1 MFKDFFEDGLF
12 KKTTKEEKKEVVNNT
27 GDWFPEQQDN
37 KIKGMNKVVD
47 KIVENAVEKQKD
59 IVNCKPGYTIK
70 RCRICG
76 NKFESYRGRS
86 IYCSEKCKKE
96 GADESRARYLAKKSG
111 FVYIPKNMQKQENKS
126 KTDKPKTNKLKTNKK
141 FITEELFNKAKELR
155 STGMTIAQIAT
166 EMGYSMVYMQKVL
179 SKDTYEDL
187 ELQRKIDY
195 QNRKN
200 KERKLKE
207 APECKPITHVE
218 TVEEI
223 DTEPELEL
231 EPKSDTQQEQQ
242 SQQQQQL
249 QTQNREDSDMKYIAL
264 MQKALNIVSIVKS
277 TSDVKECINK
287 VFDELNN
294 N

>member
-12 KKTTKEEKKEVVNNT
+12 KKTTKEEKKKVVENT

-37 KIKGMNKVVD
+37 RIKGMDKVVD

-59 IVNCKPGYTIK
+59 IVNCRPGYTIK
-70 RCRICG
+70 HCKICG
-76 NKFESYRGRS
+76 KKFESYRGRA
-86 IYCSEKCKKE
+86 IYCSEKCKKD
-96 GADESRARYLAKKSG
+96 GADESRARYVAKKSG
-111 FVYIPKNMQKQENKS
+111 FVYIPKNVQKQE
-126 KTDKPKTNKLKTNKK
+126 DKPKAEKCKTNKK

-155 STGMTIAQIAT
+155 STGMTIAQVAM
-166 EMGYSMVYMQKVL
+166 EVGYSMGYMQKVL

-195 QNRKN
+195 QNRKHN
-200 KERKLKE
+200 KKNLKE
-207 APECKPITHVE
+207 APEGKPITHVE

-223 DTEPELEL
+223 NTESESGLEL
-231 EPKSDTQQEQQ
+231 EPETQP
-242 SQQQQQL
+242 QQQPQPQL
-249 QTQNREDSDMKYIAL
+249 QNKEDSDMKYIAL

>member
-12 KKTTKEEKKEVVNNT
+12 KKTTKEEKKDVVKNT

-37 KIKGMNKVVD
+37 KIKGMDKVVD

-59 IVNCKPGYTIK
+59 IVNCRPGYTIK
-70 RCRICG
+70 HCKICG
-76 NKFESYRGRS
+76 NKFESYRGRA
-86 IYCSEKCKKE
+86 IYCSEKCKKD
-96 GADESRARYLAKKSG
+96 GADESRARYVAKKSG
-111 FVYIPKNMQKQENKS
+111 FVYVPKNVQKQK
-126 KTDKPKTNKLKTNKK
+126 DKLKAEKHNTNKK

-155 STGMTIAQIAT
+155 STGMTIAQVAM

-195 QNRKN
+195 QNRKH
-200 KERKLKE
+200 KERKFKE
-207 APECKPITHVE
+207 APEGKPITHVE

-223 DTEPELEL
+223 NTELES
-231 EPKSDTQQEQQ
+231 EPQP
-242 SQQQQQL
+242 
-249 QTQNREDSDMKYIAL
+249 QTQPQPQHEEDSDMKYIAL

>member
-12 KKTTKEEKKEVVNNT
+12 KKTTKEEKKKVVKNT

-37 KIKGMNKVVD
+37 KIKGMDKVVD

-70 RCRICG
+70 HCKVCG
-76 NKFESYRGRS
+76 NKFESYRGRA

-96 GADESRARYLAKKSG
+96 GADESRARYVAKKSG
-111 FVYIPKNMQKQENKS
+111 FVYVPKNVHKQK
-126 KTDKPKTNKLKTNKK
+126 DKPKTDKLRTNKK

-155 STGMTIAQIAT
+155 STGMTIAQVAV

-195 QNRKN
+195 QNRKHN
-200 KERKLKE
+200 ERKLKE
-207 APECKPITHVE
+207 APEGKPITHVE

-223 DTEPELEL
+223 EVEPEPEVEPEIEL
-231 EPKSDTQQEQQ
+231 DQQTESVPQPQ
-242 SQQQQQL
+242 HE
-249 QTQNREDSDMKYIAL
+249 EDSDMKYIAL

>member
-1 MFKDFFEDGLF
+1 MFRDFFEDGLF
-12 KKTTKEEKKEVVNNT
+12 KKTTKEEKKNVVKNT

-37 KIKGMNKVVD
+37 RIKGMDKVVD

-59 IVNCKPGYTIK
+59 IVNCRPGYTIK
-70 RCRICG
+70 HCKICG
-76 NKFESYRGRS
+76 KKFESYRGRQ

-96 GADESRARYLAKKSG
+96 GADESRARYVAKKSG
-111 FVYIPKNMQKQENKS
+111 FVYIPKNVQKQE
-126 KTDKPKTNKLKTNKK
+126 DKPKAEKCKTNKK

-155 STGMTIAQIAT
+155 STGMTIAQVAM

-195 QNRKN
+195 QNRKHN
-200 KERKLKE
+200 KRKSKE
-207 APECKPITHVE
+207 APDDKPITHVE

-223 DTEPELEL
+223 NTEPEPKPEL
-231 EPKSDTQQEQQ
+231 EPQKEPEQQ
-242 SQQQQQL
+242 PEQHL
-249 QTQNREDSDMKYIAL
+249 QHEEDPDMKYIAL

>member
-12 KKTTKEEKKEVVNNT
+12 KKTTKEEKKDVVKNVGN
-27 GDWFPEQQDN
+27 WFPEQQDN
-37 KIKGMNKVVD
+37 KIKGMDKVVD

-59 IVNCKPGYTIK
+59 IVNCRPGYTIK
-70 RCRICG
+70 HCKICG
-76 NKFESYRGRS
+76 KKFESYRGRQ

-96 GADESRARYLAKKSG
+96 GADESRARYVAKKSG
-111 FVYIPKNMQKQENKS
+111 FVYIPKNVQKQE
-126 KTDKPKTNKLKTNKK
+126 DKPKAEKCKTNKK

-155 STGMTIAQIAT
+155 STGMTIAQVAT

-195 QNRKN
+195 QNRKH

-207 APECKPITHVE
+207 APKDKPITHVE

-223 DTEPELEL
+223 NTDPEPKPELEPQK
-231 EPKSDTQQEQQ
+231 EPEQQ
-242 SQQQQQL
+242 PEHE
-249 QTQNREDSDMKYIAL
+249 EDPDMKYIAL

>member
-12 KKTTKEEKKEVVNNT
+12 KKTTKEEKKKVVKNT

-37 KIKGMNKVVD
+37 RIKGMDKVVN

-59 IVNCKPGYTIK
+59 IVNCRPSYTIK
-70 RCRICG
+70 HCKICG
-76 NKFESYRGRS
+76 KKFESYRGRA

-96 GADESRARYLAKKSG
+96 GADESRARYMAKKSG
-111 FVYIPKNMQKQENKS
+111 FVYIPKNVQKKE
-126 KTDKPKTNKLKTNKK
+126 DKPKTEKCKTNKK
-141 FITEELFNKAKELR
+141 FITEELFNRAKKLR
-155 STGMTIAQIAT
+155 STGMTIAQVAE

-200 KERKLKE
+200 REKKLKE

-223 DTEPELEL
+223 NTEPELEL
-231 EPKSDTQQEQQ
+231 EQESKAELQP
-242 SQQQQQL
+242 QQQPQPQL
-249 QTQNREDSDMKYIAL
+249 QNKEDSDMKYIAL

>member
-1 MFKDFFEDGLF
+1 MFKDFFEEGLF
-12 KKTTKEEKKEVVNNT
+12 KKTTKEEKKDVVKNT

-37 KIKGMNKVVD
+37 KIKGMDKVVD

-59 IVNCKPGYTIK
+59 IVNCRPGYTIK
-70 RCRICG
+70 HCRICG
-76 NKFESYRGRS
+76 NKFESYRGRQ

-96 GADESRARYLAKKSG
+96 GADESRAKYIAKKSG
-111 FVYIPKNMQKQENKS
+111 FVYIPKNVQKQE
-126 KTDKPKTNKLKTNKK
+126 DKPKVEKCKTNKK

-155 STGMTIAQIAT
+155 STGMTIAKVAE

-187 ELQRKIDY
+187 ELQRKIDC
-195 QNRKN
+195 QNRKH

-218 TVEEI
+218 TVEEVN
-223 DTEPELEL
+223 TETKSEPKL
-231 EPKSDTQQEQQ
+231 EPQPEP
-242 SQQQQQL
+242 
-249 QTQNREDSDMKYIAL
+249 QTQHEEDSDMKYIAL

>member
-1 MFKDFFEDGLF
+1 MFRDFFEDGLF
-12 KKTTKEEKKEVVNNT
+12 KKTTKEEKKEVVKNT

-37 KIKGMNKVVD
+37 KIKGMDKVVD

-70 RCRICG
+70 HCKVCG
-76 NKFESYRGRS
+76 NKFESYRGRA

-96 GADESRARYLAKKSG
+96 GADESRARHVAKKSG
-111 FVYIPKNMQKQENKS
+111 FVYVPKNVHKQENKT
-126 KTDKPKTNKLKTNKK
+126 KIEKCKTNKK

-155 STGMTIAQIAT
+155 STGMTIAQVAM

-195 QNRKN
+195 QNRKQN
-200 KERKLKE
+200 ERKLKK
-207 APECKPITHVE
+207 APDGKPITHVE

-223 DTEPELEL
+223 NTEPETKPEL
-231 EPKSDTQQEQQ
+231 EPQKEPEQELEPQHE
-242 SQQQQQL
+242 
-249 QTQNREDSDMKYIAL
+249 EDSDMKYIAL

>member
-12 KKTTKEEKKEVVNNT
+12 KKTTKEEKKEVVKNT

-37 KIKGMNKVVD
+37 KIKGMDKVVD

-59 IVNCKPGYTIK
+59 IVNCRPGYTIK
-70 RCRICG
+70 HCKICG
-76 NKFESYRGRS
+76 KKFESYRGRS

-96 GADESRARYLAKKSG
+96 GADESRARYVAKKSG
-111 FVYIPKNMQKQENKS
+111 FVYIPKNVQKQEG
-126 KTDKPKTNKLKTNKK
+126 KPKTEKHNTNKK
-141 FITEELFNKAKELR
+141 FITEELFNRAKELR
-155 STGMTIAQIAT
+155 STGMTIAQVAT
-166 EMGYSMVYMQKVL
+166 EMGYSMIYMQKVL

-195 QNRKN
+195 QNRKR

-207 APECKPITHVE
+207 APEDKPITHVE

-223 DTEPELEL
+223 NTEPEVEQ
-231 EPKSDTQQEQQ
+231 EP
-242 SQQQQQL
+242 QQQPQPQHE
-249 QTQNREDSDMKYIAL
+249 EDSDMKYIAM

>member
-12 KKTTKEEKKEVVNNT
+12 KKTTKEEKKDVVKNT

-37 KIKGMNKVVD
+37 KIKGMDKVVD

-59 IVNCKPGYTIK
+59 IVNCRPGYTIK

-76 NKFESYRGRS
+76 NKFESYRGRA

-96 GADESRARYLAKKSG
+96 GADESRARYAAKKSG
-111 FVYIPKNMQKQENKS
+111 FVYIPKNVQKQEDKS
-126 KTDKPKTNKLKTNKK
+126 KAEKCKTNKK

-155 STGMTIAQIAT
+155 STGMTIAKVAE

-195 QNRKN
+195 QNRKH
-200 KERKLKE
+200 KERKFKE
-207 APECKPITHVE
+207 APEGKPITHVE

-223 DTEPELEL
+223 NTELES
-231 EPKSDTQQEQQ
+231 EPQPQPQPQPQHE
-242 SQQQQQL
+242 
-249 QTQNREDSDMKYIAL
+249 EDSDMKYIAM

>member
-12 KKTTKEEKKEVVNNT
+12 KKTTKEEKKDVVKNT

-37 KIKGMNKVVD
+37 KIKGMDKVVD

-76 NKFESYRGRS
+76 NKFESYRGRA

-96 GADESRARYLAKKSG
+96 GADESRAKYIAKKSG
-111 FVYIPKNMQKQENKS
+111 FVYIPKNAQKKEDKH
-126 KTDKPKTNKLKTNKK
+126 KTEKHNTNKK

-155 STGMTIAQIAT
+155 STGMTIAQVAE

-195 QNRKN
+195 QNRKH
-200 KERKLKE
+200 KERKFKE

-218 TVEEI
+218 TVEEVN
-223 DTEPELEL
+223 TETKSEPKL
-231 EPKSDTQQEQQ
+231 EPQPQPQPQHE
-242 SQQQQQL
+242 
-249 QTQNREDSDMKYIAL
+249 EDSDMKYIAL

>member
-12 KKTTKEEKKEVVNNT
+12 KKTTKEEKKDVVKNT

-37 KIKGMNKVVD
+37 KIKGMDKVVD

-59 IVNCKPGYTIK
+59 IVNCRPGYTIK
-70 RCRICG
+70 HCKICG
-76 NKFESYRGRS
+76 NKFESYRGRA
-86 IYCSEKCKKE
+86 IYCSEKCKKD
-96 GADESRARYLAKKSG
+96 GADESRARYVAKKSG
-111 FVYIPKNMQKQENKS
+111 FVYVPKNVQKQK
-126 KTDKPKTNKLKTNKK
+126 DKPKAEKHNTNKK

-155 STGMTIAQIAT
+155 STGMTIAQVAM

-195 QNRKN
+195 QNRKH
-200 KERKLKE
+200 KERKFKE
-207 APECKPITHVE
+207 AQEGKSITHVE

-223 DTEPELEL
+223 NTELES
-231 EPKSDTQQEQQ
+231 EPQP
-242 SQQQQQL
+242 
-249 QTQNREDSDMKYIAL
+249 QTQPQPQHEEDSDMKYIAL

>member
-12 KKTTKEEKKEVVNNT
+12 KKTTKEEKKEVVKNT

-37 KIKGMNKVVD
+37 KIKGMDKVVD
-47 KIVENAVEKQKD
+47 KVVENAVEKQKD
-59 IVNCKPGYTIK
+59 IVNCRPGYTIK
-70 RCRICG
+70 HCRICG

-96 GADESRARYLAKKSG
+96 GADESRARYIAKKSG
-111 FVYIPKNMQKQENKS
+111 FVYIPKNVQKQENK
-126 KTDKPKTNKLKTNKK
+126 PKAEKHNTNKK
-141 FITEELFNKAKELR
+141 FITEELFNKAKKLR
-155 STGMTIAQIAT
+155 STGMTIAQVAT

-179 SKDTYEDL
+179 SKDTYEDF

-195 QNRKN
+195 KNRKH

-207 APECKPITHVE
+207 APEGKPITHVE

-223 DTEPELEL
+223 DTEP
-231 EPKSDTQQEQQ
+231 KSEAQQEPHMHQQ
-242 SQQQQQL
+242 
-249 QTQNREDSDMKYIAL
+249 NKEDSDMKYIAL

>member
-1 MFKDFFEDGLF
+1 MFRDFFEDGLF
-12 KKTTKEEKKEVVNNT
+12 KKTTKEEKKDVVKNT

-37 KIKGMNKVVD
+37 KIKGMDKVVD

-70 RCRICG
+70 HCKICG
-76 NKFESYRGRS
+76 KKFESYRGRA

-96 GADESRARYLAKKSG
+96 GADESRARYVAKKSG
-111 FVYIPKNMQKQENKS
+111 FVYVPKNVQKQENK
-126 KTDKPKTNKLKTNKK
+126 PKAEKCKTNKK

-155 STGMTIAQIAT
+155 STGMTIAQVAT

-195 QNRKN
+195 QNRKH

-207 APECKPITHVE
+207 APEGKPITHVE
-218 TVEEI
+218 TVEEVEPE
-223 DTEPELEL
+223 TEPKLEL
-231 EPKSDTQQEQQ
+231 EPQKEPEQQ
-242 SQQQQQL
+242 PQHE
-249 QTQNREDSDMKYIAL
+249 EDPDMKYIAM

>member
-1 MFKDFFEDGLF
+1 MFKDFFEEGLF
-12 KKTTKEEKKEVVNNT
+12 RKTTKEEKKDVVNNT

-37 KIKGMNKVVD
+37 KIKGMDKVVD

-59 IVNCKPGYTIK
+59 IVNCRPGYTIK
-70 RCRICG
+70 HCRICG
-76 NKFESYRGRS
+76 NKFESYRGRQ

-96 GADESRARYLAKKSG
+96 GADESRAKYIAKKSG
-111 FVYIPKNMQKQENKS
+111 FVYIPKNIQKQENK
-126 KTDKPKTNKLKTNKK
+126 PKAEKHNTNKK

-155 STGMTIAQIAT
+155 STGMTIAQVAE

-200 KERKLKE
+200 KERKIKE
-207 APECKPITHVE
+207 APEGKPITHVE

-223 DTEPELEL
+223 NTELESEPELQPQPQPQPQHE
-231 EPKSDTQQEQQ
+231 
-242 SQQQQQL
+242 
-249 QTQNREDSDMKYIAL
+249 EDSDMKYIAL

>member
-1 MFKDFFEDGLF
+1 MFKDFFEEGLF
-12 KKTTKEEKKEVVNNT
+12 KKTTKEEKKDVVKNT

-37 KIKGMNKVVD
+37 KIKGMDKVVD

-59 IVNCKPGYTIK
+59 IVNCRPGYTIK
-70 RCRICG
+70 HCRICG
-76 NKFESYRGRS
+76 NKFESYRGRQ

-96 GADESRARYLAKKSG
+96 GADESRAKYIAKKSG
-111 FVYIPKNMQKQENKS
+111 FVYIPKNVQKQE
-126 KTDKPKTNKLKTNKK
+126 DKPKTEKHNTNKK

-155 STGMTIAQIAT
+155 STGMTIAQVAE

-195 QNRKN
+195 QNRKH
-200 KERKLKE
+200 KERKFKE
-207 APECKPITHVE
+207 APEGKPITHVE
-218 TVEEI
+218 TVEEVN
-223 DTEPELEL
+223 TETKSEPKL
-231 EPKSDTQQEQQ
+231 EPQPEPQPQHE
-242 SQQQQQL
+242 
-249 QTQNREDSDMKYIAL
+249 EDSDMKYIAL

>member
-1 MFKDFFEDGLF
+1 M
-12 KKTTKEEKKEVVNNT
+12 
-27 GDWFPEQQDN
+27 
-37 KIKGMNKVVD
+37 
-47 KIVENAVEKQKD
+47 
-59 IVNCKPGYTIK
+59 
-70 RCRICG
+70 
-76 NKFESYRGRS
+76 
-86 IYCSEKCKKE
+86 
-96 GADESRARYLAKKSG
+96 
-111 FVYIPKNMQKQENKS
+111 YIPKNVQKQENK
-126 KTDKPKTNKLKTNKK
+126 PKAEKHNTNKK

-155 STGMTIAQIAT
+155 STGMTIAQVAE

-207 APECKPITHVE
+207 APEGKPITHVE

-223 DTEPELEL
+223 NTEL
-231 EPKSDTQQEQQ
+231 EPQPQPQPQPQHE
-242 SQQQQQL
+242 
-249 QTQNREDSDMKYIAL
+249 EDSDMKYIAL

>member
-12 KKTTKEEKKEVVNNT
+12 KKTTKEEKKDVVKNT

-37 KIKGMNKVVD
+37 KIKGMDKVVD

-59 IVNCKPGYTIK
+59 IVNCRPGYTIK
-70 RCRICG
+70 HCKICG
-76 NKFESYRGRS
+76 NKFESYRGRA
-86 IYCSEKCKKE
+86 IYCSEKCKKD
-96 GADESRARYLAKKSG
+96 GADESRARYVAKKSG
-111 FVYIPKNMQKQENKS
+111 FVYVPKNVQKQK
-126 KTDKPKTNKLKTNKK
+126 DKPKTEKHNTNKK

-155 STGMTIAQIAT
+155 STGMTIAQVAM

-195 QNRKN
+195 QNRKH
-200 KERKLKE
+200 KERKFKE
-207 APECKPITHVE
+207 APEGKPITHVE

-223 DTEPELEL
+223 NTELES
-231 EPKSDTQQEQQ
+231 EPQP
-242 SQQQQQL
+242 
-249 QTQNREDSDMKYIAL
+249 QTQPQPQHEEDSDMKYIAL

>member
-12 KKTTKEEKKEVVNNT
+12 KKTTKEEKKDVVKNT

-37 KIKGMNKVVD
+37 KIKGMDKVVD

-70 RCRICG
+70 HCRICG
-76 NKFESYRGRS
+76 KKFESYRGRS

-96 GADESRARYLAKKSG
+96 GADESREKYIAKKSG
-111 FVYIPKNMQKQENKS
+111 FVYIPKNVQKQEG
-126 KTDKPKTNKLKTNKK
+126 KPKTEKCKTNKK

-155 STGMTIAQIAT
+155 STGMTIAQVAM

-195 QNRKN
+195 QNRKH

-207 APECKPITHVE
+207 APEGKPITHVE

-223 DTEPELEL
+223 EPEQEL
-231 EPKSDTQQEQQ
+231 EKEQQ
-242 SQQQQQL
+242 PQPQP
-249 QTQNREDSDMKYIAL
+249 QTQPQHEEDSDMKYIAL

-277 TSDVKECINK
+277 ISDVKECINK

>member
-1 MFKDFFEDGLF
+1 MFRDFFEDGLF
-12 KKTTKEEKKEVVNNT
+12 KKTTKEEKKEVVKNT

-37 KIKGMNKVVD
+37 KIKGMDKVVD

-70 RCRICG
+70 HCKICG
-76 NKFESYRGRS
+76 KKFGSYRGRA

-96 GADESRARYLAKKSG
+96 GADESRARYVAKKSG
-111 FVYIPKNMQKQENKS
+111 FVYVPKNVHKQENK
-126 KTDKPKTNKLKTNKK
+126 PKVEKCKTNKK
-141 FITEELFNKAKELR
+141 FITEELFNRAKKLR
-155 STGMTIAQIAT
+155 STGMTIAQVAA

-179 SKDTYEDL
+179 SKDTYEDF

-195 QNRKN
+195 QNRKH

-207 APECKPITHVE
+207 APEGKPITHVE

-223 DTEPELEL
+223 NIEPKTELEQELEQELEL
-231 EPKSDTQQEQQ
+231 EPQQQ
-242 SQQQQQL
+242 SQPQPQHE
-249 QTQNREDSDMKYIAL
+249 EDSDMKYIAL

-277 TSDVKECINK
+277 TSDIKECTNK

>member
-12 KKTTKEEKKEVVNNT
+12 KKTTKEEKKDVVKNT

-37 KIKGMNKVVD
+37 KIKGMDKVVD

-76 NKFESYRGRS
+76 NKFESYRGRA

-96 GADESRARYLAKKSG
+96 GAYESRARYVAKKSG
-111 FVYIPKNMQKQENKS
+111 FVYIPKNVQKQGN
-126 KTDKPKTNKLKTNKK
+126 KPKTEKHNTNKK
-141 FITEELFNKAKELR
+141 FITEELFNRAKELR
-155 STGMTIAQIAT
+155 STGMTIAQVAK

-195 QNRKN
+195 QNRKH

-207 APECKPITHVE
+207 APELE
-218 TVEEI
+218 Q
-223 DTEPELEL
+223 ELEQELQL
-231 EPKSDTQQEQQ
+231 EHEPQPQHE
-242 SQQQQQL
+242 
-249 QTQNREDSDMKYIAL
+249 EDSDMKYIAL

>member
-12 KKTTKEEKKEVVNNT
+12 KKTTKEEKKDVVKNT

-37 KIKGMNKVVD
+37 RIKGMDKVVD

-59 IVNCKPGYTIK
+59 IVNCKPGYVLK
-70 RCRICG
+70 HCKMCG
-76 NKFESYRGRS
+76 NKFESYRGRA

-96 GADESRARYLAKKSG
+96 GADEIRAKYLAKKSG
-111 FVYIPKNMQKQENKS
+111 FVYIPKNVQKQENK
-126 KTDKPKTNKLKTNKK
+126 PKAEKCKTNKK

-155 STGMTIAQIAT
+155 STGMTIAQVAT

-195 QNRKN
+195 QNRKH
-200 KERKLKE
+200 KERKFKE
-207 APECKPITHVE
+207 APEGKPITHVE

-223 DTEPELEL
+223 NAEAESELES
-231 EPKSDTQQEQQ
+231 EPKSDTQQEP
-242 SQQQQQL
+242 QQQP
-249 QTQNREDSDMKYIAL
+249 QNKEDSDMKYIAL

-287 VFDELNN
+287 VFDELKNN
-294 N
+294 

>member
-12 KKTTKEEKKEVVNNT
+12 KKTTKEEKKNVVKNT

-37 KIKGMNKVVD
+37 KIKGMDKVVD

-59 IVNCKPGYTIK
+59 IVNCRPGYVIK
-70 RCRICG
+70 HCKMCG
-76 NKFESYRGRS
+76 NKFESYRGRA
-86 IYCSEKCKKE
+86 IYCSEKCKKD
-96 GADESRARYLAKKSG
+96 GADESRAKYVAKKAG
-111 FVYIPKNMQKQENKS
+111 FVYIPKNVKKQE
-126 KTDKPKTNKLKTNKK
+126 DEPKNEKHNTNKK

-155 STGMTIAQIAT
+155 STGMTIAQVAT

-195 QNRKN
+195 QNRKH
-200 KERKLKE
+200 KERKFKE
-207 APECKPITHVE
+207 AQEGKPITHVE

-223 DTEPELEL
+223 NTELES
-231 EPKSDTQQEQQ
+231 EPQPQPQPQPQHE
-242 SQQQQQL
+242 
-249 QTQNREDSDMKYIAL
+249 EDSDMKYIAL

>member
-12 KKTTKEEKKEVVNNT
+12 KKTTKEEKKKVVENT

-37 KIKGMNKVVD
+37 KIKGMDKVVD

-59 IVNCKPGYTIK
+59 IVNCKPGYVIK
-70 RCRICG
+70 HCKICG
-76 NKFESYRGRS
+76 NKFESYRGRA
-86 IYCSEKCKKE
+86 IYCSEKCKKDN
-96 GADESRARYLAKKSG
+96 ADESRARYVAKKSG
-111 FVYIPKNMQKQENKS
+111 FVYVPKNVQKQK
-126 KTDKPKTNKLKTNKK
+126 DKPKAEKHNTNKK

-155 STGMTIAQIAT
+155 STGMTIAQVAM

-195 QNRKN
+195 QNRKH
-200 KERKLKE
+200 KERKFKE
-207 APECKPITHVE
+207 AQEGKSITHVE

-223 DTEPELEL
+223 NTELES
-231 EPKSDTQQEQQ
+231 EPQP
-242 SQQQQQL
+242 
-249 QTQNREDSDMKYIAL
+249 QTQPQPQHEEDSDMKYIAL

>member
-1 MFKDFFEDGLF
+1 MFKDFFEEGLF
-12 KKTTKEEKKEVVNNT
+12 KKTTKEEKKEVVKNT

-37 KIKGMNKVVD
+37 KIKGMDKVVD

-59 IVNCKPGYTIK
+59 IVNCRPGYTIK
-70 RCRICG
+70 HCRICG
-76 NKFESYRGRS
+76 NKFESYRGRQ

-96 GADESRARYLAKKSG
+96 GADESRAKYIAKKSG
-111 FVYIPKNMQKQENKS
+111 FVYIPKNVQKQEDKS
-126 KTDKPKTNKLKTNKK
+126 KVEKHNTNKK
-141 FITEELFNKAKELR
+141 FITEELFNKAKKLR
-155 STGMTIAQIAT
+155 STGMTIAQVAE

-195 QNRKN
+195 QNRKH

-207 APECKPITHVE
+207 APEGKPITHVE
-218 TVEEI
+218 TVEEVN
-223 DTEPELEL
+223 TETKSEPKL
-231 EPKSDTQQEQQ
+231 EPQPEPQPQHE
-242 SQQQQQL
+242 
-249 QTQNREDSDMKYIAL
+249 EDSDMKYIAL

>member
-12 KKTTKEEKKEVVNNT
+12 KKTTKEEKKDVVNNT
-27 GDWFPEQQDN
+27 GDWFPEKQDN
-37 KIKGMNKVVD
+37 KIKGMDKVVD

-59 IVNCKPGYTIK
+59 IVNCRPGCKIK
-70 RCRICG
+70 HCKICG
-76 NKFESYRGRS
+76 NKFESYRGRQ

-96 GADESRARYLAKKSG
+96 GADESRARYIAKKSG
-111 FVYIPKNMQKQENKS
+111 FVYIPKNVQKQK
-126 KTDKPKTNKLKTNKK
+126 DKPIAEKHNTNKK

-155 STGMTIAQIAT
+155 SAGMTIAKVAE

-195 QNRKN
+195 QNRKH

-207 APECKPITHVE
+207 APEGKPITHVE
-218 TVEEI
+218 TVEEVN
-223 DTEPELEL
+223 TETKSEPKL
-231 EPKSDTQQEQQ
+231 EPQPEP
-242 SQQQQQL
+242 QQQHE
-249 QTQNREDSDMKYIAL
+249 EDSDMKYIAL

>member
-12 KKTTKEEKKEVVNNT
+12 KKTTKEEKKEVVENT

-37 KIKGMNKVVD
+37 RIKGMDKVVD

-59 IVNCKPGYTIK
+59 IVNCRPGYTIK
-70 RCRICG
+70 HCKICG

-96 GADESRARYLAKKSG
+96 GADESRARYVAKKSG
-111 FVYIPKNMQKQENKS
+111 FVYVPKNVQKQENK
-126 KTDKPKTNKLKTNKK
+126 PKAEKCKTNKK

-155 STGMTIAQIAT
+155 STGMTIAQVAT

-195 QNRKN
+195 QNRRH
-200 KERKLKE
+200 KERKLNE
-207 APECKPITHVE
+207 VPEGKPITHVE

-223 DTEPELEL
+223 NTESEPKPELEPQK
-231 EPKSDTQQEQQ
+231 EPEQQ
-242 SQQQQQL
+242 SEQQL
-249 QTQNREDSDMKYIAL
+249 QHEEDPDMKYIAL
-264 MQKALNIVSIVKS
+264 MQRALNIVSIVKS

>member
-12 KKTTKEEKKEVVNNT
+12 KKTTKEEKKNVVKNT

-37 KIKGMNKVVD
+37 RIKGMDKVVD

-59 IVNCKPGYTIK
+59 IVNCRPGYTIK
-70 RCRICG
+70 HCKMCG
-76 NKFESYRGRS
+76 KKFESYRGRT

-96 GADESRARYLAKKSG
+96 GADESRAKYLAKKSG
-111 FVYIPKNMQKQENKS
+111 FVYIPKNVQKQENK
-126 KTDKPKTNKLKTNKK
+126 PKAEKCKTNKK
-141 FITEELFNKAKELR
+141 FITEELFNKAKKLR
-155 STGMTIAQIAT
+155 STGMTIAQVAT

-179 SKDTYEDL
+179 SKDTYEDF

-195 QNRKN
+195 QNRKY

-207 APECKPITHVE
+207 APEGKPITHVE

-223 DTEPELEL
+223 NTEPEQ
-231 EPKSDTQQEQQ
+231 EPGLKPESEPQP
-242 SQQQQQL
+242 
-249 QTQNREDSDMKYIAL
+249 QTQTQHEEDSDMKYIAL

>member
-1 MFKDFFEDGLF
+1 MFRDFFEDGLF
-12 KKTTKEEKKEVVNNT
+12 KKTTKEEKKEVVKNT

-37 KIKGMNKVVD
+37 KIKGMDKVVD

-59 IVNCKPGYTIK
+59 IVNCRPGYTIK
-70 RCRICG
+70 HCRICG
-76 NKFESYRGRS
+76 NKFESYRGRQ

-96 GADESRARYLAKKSG
+96 GADESRARYVAKKSG
-111 FVYIPKNMQKQENKS
+111 FVYVPKNVQKQENK
-126 KTDKPKTNKLKTNKK
+126 PKAEKCKTNKK

-155 STGMTIAQIAT
+155 STGMTIAQVAE

-195 QNRKN
+195 QNRKC
-200 KERKLKE
+200 KERKIKE
-207 APECKPITHVE
+207 APEGKPITHVE

-223 DTEPELEL
+223 NAEPEPKPELE
-231 EPKSDTQQEQQ
+231 PEQQ
-242 SQQQQQL
+242 LEQQPEQQPQHE
-249 QTQNREDSDMKYIAL
+249 EDPDMKYIAL

>member
-12 KKTTKEEKKEVVNNT
+12 KKTTKEEKKDVVKNT
-27 GDWFPEQQDN
+27 GDWFPEKQDN
-37 KIKGMNKVVD
+37 KIKGMDKVVD

-59 IVNCKPGYTIK
+59 IVNCRPGYTIK
-70 RCRICG
+70 HCRICG
-76 NKFESYRGRS
+76 NKFESYRGRQ

-96 GADESRARYLAKKSG
+96 GADESRAKYIAKKSG
-111 FVYIPKNMQKQENKS
+111 FVYIPKNVQKQENK
-126 KTDKPKTNKLKTNKK
+126 PKAERHNTNKK
-141 FITEELFNKAKELR
+141 FITEEIFNKAKELR
-155 STGMTIAQIAT
+155 STGMTIAQVAE

-187 ELQRKIDY
+187 ELQRKIDC
-195 QNRKN
+195 QNKKH
-200 KERKLKE
+200 KERKFKE
-207 APECKPITHVE
+207 TPKCKPITHVE
-218 TVEEI
+218 TVEEVN
-223 DTEPELEL
+223 TETKSEPKL
-231 EPKSDTQQEQQ
+231 EPQPQPQP
-242 SQQQQQL
+242 QL
-249 QTQNREDSDMKYIAL
+249 QHEEDSDMKYIAL

>member
-1 MFKDFFEDGLF
+1 MIKDFFEEGLF
-12 KKTTKEEKKEVVNNT
+12 KKTTKEEKKEVVKNT

-37 KIKGMNKVVD
+37 KIKGMDKVVN

-59 IVNCKPGYTIK
+59 IVNCRPGYEIK
-70 RCRICG
+70 HCRICRK
-76 NKFESYRGRS
+76 KFESYRGRQ
-86 IYCSEKCKKE
+86 IYCSEKCRKE
-96 GADESRARYLAKKSG
+96 GADESRAKYIAKKSG
-111 FVYIPKNMQKQENKS
+111 FVYIPKNVQKQEDKS
-126 KTDKPKTNKLKTNKK
+126 KVEKHNTNKK
-141 FITEELFNKAKELR
+141 FITEELFNKAKKLR
-155 STGMTIAQIAT
+155 STGMTIAQVAE

-195 QNRKN
+195 QNRKH

-207 APECKPITHVE
+207 APEGKPITHVE
-218 TVEEI
+218 TVEEVN
-223 DTEPELEL
+223 TETKPEPKL
-231 EPKSDTQQEQQ
+231 EPQPEPQPQHE
-242 SQQQQQL
+242 
-249 QTQNREDSDMKYIAL
+249 EDSDMKYIAL

>member
-12 KKTTKEEKKEVVNNT
+12 KKTTKEEKKKVVKNT

-37 KIKGMNKVVD
+37 KIKGMDKVVD

-59 IVNCKPGYTIK
+59 IVNCRPGYTIK

-96 GADESRARYLAKKSG
+96 GADESRAKYLARKSG
-111 FVYIPKNMQKQENKS
+111 FVYIPKNVQKRE
-126 KTDKPKTNKLKTNKK
+126 DKPKAEKLKTNKK
-141 FITEELFNKAKELR
+141 FINEELFNMAKELR
-155 STGMTIAQIAT
+155 STGMTIAQVAE

-195 QNRKN
+195 QNRKH

-207 APECKPITHVE
+207 APEGKPITHVE

-223 DTEPELEL
+223 NTELEAKPELEPQKEPEQEL
-231 EPKSDTQQEQQ
+231 E
-242 SQQQQQL
+242 SQHE
-249 QTQNREDSDMKYIAL
+249 EDSDMKYIAL

>member
-1 MFKDFFEDGLF
+1 MFKDFFEEGLF
-12 KKTTKEEKKEVVNNT
+12 KKTTKEEKKDVVKNT

-37 KIKGMNKVVD
+37 KIKGMDKVVD

-59 IVNCKPGYTIK
+59 IVNCRPGYTIK
-70 RCRICG
+70 HCRICG
-76 NKFESYRGRS
+76 NKFESYRGRQ

-96 GADESRARYLAKKSG
+96 GADESRAKYIAKKSG
-111 FVYIPKNMQKQENKS
+111 FVYIPKNVQKQE
-126 KTDKPKTNKLKTNKK
+126 DKPKTEKHNTNKK

-155 STGMTIAQIAT
+155 STGMTIAQVAE

-195 QNRKN
+195 QNRKH
-200 KERKLKE
+200 KERKFKE
-207 APECKPITHVE
+207 APEGKPITHVE
-218 TVEEI
+218 TVEEVNI
-223 DTEPELEL
+223 ETKSEPKL
-231 EPKSDTQQEQQ
+231 EPQPEPQPQHE
-242 SQQQQQL
+242 
-249 QTQNREDSDMKYIAL
+249 EDSDMKYIAL

>member
-12 KKTTKEEKKEVVNNT
+12 KKTTKEEKKDVVKNT

-37 KIKGMNKVVD
+37 KIKGMDKVVD

-59 IVNCKPGYTIK
+59 IVNCRPGYTIK
-70 RCRICG
+70 HCRICG
-76 NKFESYRGRS
+76 NKFESYRGRQ

-96 GADESRARYLAKKSG
+96 GADESRAKYIAKKSG
-111 FVYIPKNMQKQENKS
+111 FVYIPKNVQKQENK
-126 KTDKPKTNKLKTNKK
+126 PKAEKHNTNKK

-155 STGMTIAQIAT
+155 STGMTIAQVAE

-200 KERKLKE
+200 KERKFKE
-207 APECKPITHVE
+207 APKCKPITHVE

-223 DTEPELEL
+223 NTELES
-231 EPKSDTQQEQQ
+231 EPQPQPQHE
-242 SQQQQQL
+242 
-249 QTQNREDSDMKYIAL
+249 EDSDMKYIAL

>member
-12 KKTTKEEKKEVVNNT
+12 KKTTKEEKKEVVKNT

-37 KIKGMNKVVD
+37 RIKGMDKVVD

-59 IVNCKPGYTIK
+59 IVNCKPGYVIK
-70 RCRICG
+70 HCKMCG
-76 NKFESYRGRS
+76 NKFESYRGRA
-86 IYCSEKCKKE
+86 IYCSEKCKKD
-96 GADESRARYLAKKSG
+96 GADESRARYVAKKSG
-111 FVYIPKNMQKQENKS
+111 FVYIPKNAKKQE
-126 KTDKPKTNKLKTNKK
+126 DKPKTEKHNTNKK
-141 FITEELFNKAKELR
+141 FITEELFNRAKELR
-155 STGMTIAQIAT
+155 STGMTIAQVAM

-195 QNRKN
+195 QNRKH
-200 KERKLKE
+200 KERKIKE
-207 APECKPITHVE
+207 APEGKPITHVE

-223 DTEPELEL
+223 NTELES
-231 EPKSDTQQEQQ
+231 EPQPQPQPQPQHE
-242 SQQQQQL
+242 
-249 QTQNREDSDMKYIAL
+249 EDSDMKYIAL

>member
-12 KKTTKEEKKEVVNNT
+12 KKTTKEEKKNVVKNT

-37 KIKGMNKVVD
+37 KIKGIDKVVD

-59 IVNCKPGYTIK
+59 IMNCRPGYTIK

-76 NKFESYRGRS
+76 KKFEGYRGRA

-96 GADESRARYLAKKSG
+96 GADESRARYVAKKSG
-111 FVYIPKNMQKQENKS
+111 FVYVPKNMQKQENK
-126 KTDKPKTNKLKTNKK
+126 PKVEKRKTNKK

-155 STGMTIAQIAT
+155 STGMTIAQVAK

-195 QNRKN
+195 QNRKQN
-200 KERKLKE
+200 DRNHKKTQKD
-207 APECKPITHVE
+207 KPIAHVK
-218 TVEEI
+218 TLEEI
-223 DTEPELEL
+223 EVELKPEQEPKQEPEPQHE
-231 EPKSDTQQEQQ
+231 
-242 SQQQQQL
+242 
-249 QTQNREDSDMKYIAL
+249 EDSDMKYIAL

>member
-12 KKTTKEEKKEVVNNT
+12 KKTTKEEKKKVVKNT
-27 GDWFPEQQDN
+27 GDWFPEQHDN
-37 KIKGMNKVVD
+37 KIKGMDNVVD

-59 IVNCKPGYTIK
+59 IVNCRPGYMIK
-70 RCRICG
+70 HCRMCG
-76 NKFESYRGRS
+76 NKFESYRGRA

-96 GADESRARYLAKKSG
+96 GADESRAKYIAKKTG
-111 FVYIPKNMQKQENKS
+111 FVYIPKNAQKRE
-126 KTDKPKTNKLKTNKK
+126 DKPKAEKNNTNKK

-155 STGMTIAQIAT
+155 STGMTIAQVAM

-195 QNRKN
+195 QNRKH
-200 KERKLKE
+200 KERKLKK
-207 APECKPITHVE
+207 APEGKHITHVE

-231 EPKSDTQQEQQ
+231 EPKSETQQEPQP
-242 SQQQQQL
+242 QQQQQP
-249 QTQNREDSDMKYIAL
+249 QPQNKEDSDMKYISL

>member
-12 KKTTKEEKKEVVNNT
+12 KKTTKEGKKDVVKNT

-37 KIKGMNKVVD
+37 KIKGMDKVVD

-76 NKFESYRGRS
+76 NKFESYRGRQ

-96 GADESRARYLAKKSG
+96 GADESRARYVAKKSG

-126 KTDKPKTNKLKTNKK
+126 KTNKLKTNKLKTNKK

-155 STGMTIAQIAT
+155 STGMTIAQVAT

-187 ELQRKIDY
+187 EFQRKIDY
-195 QNRKN
+195 QNRRH

-207 APECKPITHVE
+207 APKGKPITHVE

-223 DTEPELEL
+223 NTEPEPQP
-231 EPKSDTQQEQQ
+231 EPRPQHE
-242 SQQQQQL
+242 
-249 QTQNREDSDMKYIAL
+249 EDSDMKYIAL

>member
-12 KKTTKEEKKEVVNNT
+12 KKTTKEEKKNVVKNT

-37 KIKGMNKVVD
+37 KIKGMDKVVD

-59 IVNCKPGYTIK
+59 IVNCRPGYTIK
-70 RCRICG
+70 HCRICG
-76 NKFESYRGRS
+76 KKFESYRGRQ
-86 IYCSEKCKKE
+86 IYCSGKCKKE
-96 GADESRARYLAKKSG
+96 GADESRARYMAKKSG
-111 FVYIPKNMQKQENKS
+111 FVYVPRNVQKKE
-126 KTDKPKTNKLKTNKK
+126 DKPKTEKLRTNKK
-141 FITEELFNKAKELR
+141 FITEELFNKAKKLR
-155 STGMTIAQIAT
+155 STGMTIAQVAT

-207 APECKPITHVE
+207 SPECKPITHVE

-223 DTEPELEL
+223 NTELESELEQKLEL
-231 EPKSDTQQEQQ
+231 ESEPQLETQPQP
-242 SQQQQQL
+242 
-249 QTQNREDSDMKYIAL
+249 QNKEDSDMKYIAL

>member
-1 MFKDFFEDGLF
+1 MFKDFFEEGLF
-12 KKTTKEEKKEVVNNT
+12 KKTTKEEKKEVVKNT

-37 KIKGMNKVVD
+37 KIKGMDKVVD

-59 IVNCKPGYTIK
+59 IVNCRPGYTIK
-70 RCRICG
+70 HCRICG
-76 NKFESYRGRS
+76 NKFESYRGRQ

-96 GADESRARYLAKKSG
+96 GADESRAKYIAKKSG
-111 FVYIPKNMQKQENKS
+111 FVYIPKNVQKQEDKS
-126 KTDKPKTNKLKTNKK
+126 KVEKHNTNKK
-141 FITEELFNKAKELR
+141 FITEELFNKAKKLR
-155 STGMTIAQIAT
+155 STGMTIAQVAE

-195 QNRKN
+195 QNRKH

-207 APECKPITHVE
+207 APEGKPITHVE

-223 DTEPELEL
+223 NTELES
-231 EPKSDTQQEQQ
+231 EPQPQPQPQPQHE
-242 SQQQQQL
+242 
-249 QTQNREDSDMKYIAL
+249 EDSDMKYIAL